1 MRVVIMKDSHLHF
14 YMVSWLYETAK
25 PVPFLKKQTFVYGS
39 IHSATRTFSI
49 RLSKGERGG
58 KEIYISLFHRLNHCI
73 PRVQS
78 TPSYPST
85 RGL

>member
-1 MRVVIMKDSHLHF
+1 MKDFHLHF

-25 PVPFLKKQTFVYGS
+25 PNPFLKNRLSFTAPFIQQPGLF
-39 IHSATRTFSI
+39 FI

-58 KEIYISLFHRLNHCI
+58 KDIYMSLFHRLNHCI
-73 PRVQS
+73 PRAQS